1 MLIKP
6 ATSYTLTQC
15 WYTRTHVPV
24 SRKERDVGDLLASTC
39 RYCER
44 PIRSHGGKSWVLAD
58 AVDLDEL
65 AAQSP
70 IRYICVTNVADGMV
84 VARYVIEPD
93 ADDSTIKARVD
104 AISEA
109 HGAIGPG
116 SGLAVELKGRPKP
129 ARRNQFPVA

>member
-6 ATSYTLTQC
+6 ATSHTLTQC

-24 SRKERDVGDLLASTC
+24 SRKERGEGDVLTSTC

-65 AAQSP
+65 AAQSR

-84 VARYVIEPD
+84 LARYLLEQD
-93 ADDSTIKARVD
+93 ADDGAIKDKLD
-104 AISEA
+104 AIKQA
-109 HGAIGPG
+109 HGANEPA
-116 SGLAVELKGRPKP
+116 SGLSVELKGGP
-129 ARRNQFPVA
+129 RR